1 VLAHLSDCH
10 LRHPDDP
17 LVRGVLDP
25 RPHLLRALAAVEAH
39 APRALVFTGDL
50 SDDGTPESYD
60 ELRRLV
66 LPVAERLGATLIW
79 GNGNHDS
86 RTAFRSVLLDPKLPA
101 PDEEPTAAPA
111 GVGEGVLTR
120 GASAARGTDEVPEPD
135 EGPLNQ
141 VHDIDGLRVLWLD
154 TTVPGADHGE
164 VAPASLEWLAAQ
176 LAEPAA
182 HGTIIGMHHAP
193 LPVVQDMAASWE
205 LHGQAQLAAVLA
217 GSGVRAIL
225 AGHFHQSGFG
235 TFAGI
240 PVHAATSVC
249 YTQDLAS
256 GRGMR
261 GQDGAQ
267 GWHLVGVHAHTVTST
282 VAPVAHFPTIV
293 RTRSADE
300 STAELAAR
308 GIVIAD
314 APVAEPDTS

>member
-1 VLAHLSDCH
+1 VLAHLSDTH

-25 RPHLLRALAAVEAH
+25 RPHLARALAAVEAH
-39 APRALVFTGDL
+39 APRALVCTGDL
-50 SDDGTPESYD
+50 SDDGTAESYE

-66 LPVAERLGATLIW
+66 LPVAQRLGARVIW

-86 RTAFRSVLLDPKLPA
+86 RAAFRSFLLSAREPHNTFPA
-101 PDEEPTAAPA
+101 P
-111 GVGEGVLTR
+111 V
-120 GASAARGTDEVPEPD
+120 

-141 VHDIDGLRVLWLD
+141 VHTVDGLRVLWLD

-164 VAPASLEWLAAQ
+164 VALESLEWLSAR
-176 LAEPAA
+176 LAEPAER
-182 HGTIIGMHHAP
+182 GTILGMHHAP

-205 LHGQAQLAAVLA
+205 LRGQVELAAVLM

-225 AGHFHQSGFG
+225 AGHYHQSGFG

-261 GQDGAQ
+261 GQDGGQ
-267 GWHLVGVHAHTVTST
+267 GWHLVGVHADTVTST
-282 VAPVAHFPTIV
+282 VAPIGHFPTIM
-293 RTRSADE
+293 RSRSPEE
-300 STAELAAR
+300 STAELAAS
-308 GIVIAD
+308 GIVIA
-314 APVAEPDTS
+314 ES

>member
-1 VLAHLSDCH
+1 MVLAHLSDTH

-17 LVRGVLDP
+17 LVRGLLDP
-25 RPHLLRALAAVEAH
+25 RPHLVRALAAVEAH
-39 APRALVFTGDL
+39 APQALVFTGDL
-50 SDDGTPESYD
+50 SDDGTPESYQ

-66 LPVAERLGATLIW
+66 LPVADRLGAAVVW

-86 RTAFRSVLLDPKLPA
+86 RTAFRSVLLGSTA
-101 PDEEPTAAPA
+101 PVA
-111 GVGEGVLTR
+111 
-120 GASAARGTDEVPEPD
+120 D

-141 VHDIDGLRVLWLD
+141 VHDVDGLRVLWLD

-164 VAPASLEWLAAQ
+164 VAPESLEWLAAR
-176 LAEPAA
+176 LSETAPR
-182 HGTIIGMHHAP
+182 GTILGMHHAP

-205 LHGQAQLAAVLA
+205 LHGQHELAGVLS

-225 AGHFHQSGFG
+225 AGHYHQSGFG
-235 TFAGI
+235 SFAGI
-240 PVHAATSVC
+240 GVHAATSLC

-282 VAPVAHFPTIV
+282 VAPIGHYPTIMPA
-293 RTRSADE
+293 RSAEE

-308 GIVIAD
+308 GISIAD
-314 APVAEPDTS
+314 S

>member
-1 VLAHLSDCH
+1 MVLAHLSDTH

-39 APRALVFTGDL
+39 APSALVFTGDL
-50 SDDGTPESYD
+50 SDDGTPESYE

-66 LPVAERLGATLIW
+66 LPVAERLGAVVIW

-86 RTAFRSVLLDPKLPA
+86 RTAFRSVLLGASATRGTD
-101 PDEEPTAAPA
+101 DEPTAAPA

-120 GASAARGTDEVPEPD
+120 GASATRGTD

-141 VHDIDGLRVLWLD
+141 VHDVDGLRVLWLD

-164 VAPASLEWLAAQ
+164 IAPASLEWLAAR
-176 LAEPAA
+176 LEEPAA
-182 HGTIIGMHHAP
+182 NGTIVGMHHAP

-205 LHGQAQLAAVLA
+205 LHGQAELAAVLA

-225 AGHFHQSGFG
+225 AGHYHQSGFG

-282 VAPVAHFPTIV
+282 VAPIAHFPTIM
-293 RTRSADE
+293 RTRSAEE

-314 APVAEPDTS
+314 S

>member
-1 VLAHLSDCH
+1 MVLAHLSDTH

-17 LVRGVLDP
+17 LVRGTLDP
-25 RPHLLRALAAVEAH
+25 RHRLLQALAAAEAH

-50 SDDGTPESYD
+50 SDDGTPESYE

-66 LPVAERLGATLIW
+66 LPVAERLGAAVIW

-86 RTAFRSVLLDPKLPA
+86 RTSFRSVLLDPML
-101 PDEEPTAAPA
+101 
-111 GVGEGVLTR
+111 LTR
-120 GASAARGTDEVPEPD
+120 GASATRGADDE
-135 EGPLNQ
+135 PLNQ
-141 VHDIDGLRVLWLD
+141 VHDLDGLRVLWLD

-176 LAEPAA
+176 LAQPAE
-182 HGTIIGMHHAP
+182 HGTIVGMHHAP

-205 LHGQAQLAAVLA
+205 LHGQAELAAVLA

-225 AGHFHQSGFG
+225 AGHYHQSGFG

-240 PVHAATSVC
+240 PVHSATSIC

-282 VAPVAHFPTIV
+282 VAPIAHFPTIM
-293 RTRSADE
+293 RTRSAEE

-314 APVAEPDTS
+314 S

>member
-1 VLAHLSDCH
+1 MVLAHLSDTH

-17 LVRGVLDP
+17 LVRGLLDP
-25 RPHLLRALAAVEAH
+25 RPHLLQALAAVEAH
-39 APRALVFTGDL
+39 APQALVFTGDL
-50 SDDGTPESYD
+50 SDDGTPESYQ

-66 LPVAERLGATLIW
+66 LPVAERLGAAVIW

-86 RTAFRSVLLDPKLPA
+86 RTAFRSVLLDALPPGRDDA
-101 PDEEPTAAPA
+101 
-111 GVGEGVLTR
+111 
-120 GASAARGTDEVPEPD
+120 
-135 EGPLNQ
+135 PLNQ
-141 VHDIDGLRVLWLD
+141 AHDLGGLRVLWLD

-164 VAPASLEWLAAQ
+164 VAPASLEWLAAR
-176 LAEPAA
+176 LAEPAQR
-182 HGTIIGMHHAP
+182 GTILGMHHAP

-205 LHGQAQLAAVLA
+205 LHGQADLARVLT

-261 GQDGAQ
+261 AQDGAQ

-282 VAPVAHFPTIV
+282 VAPIAHHPTIM
-293 RTRSADE
+293 RTRSAEE
-300 STAELAAR
+300 STADLASR
-308 GIVIAD
+308 GIVITD
-314 APVAEPDTS
+314 S

>member
-1 VLAHLSDCH
+1 MVLAHLSDTH

-39 APRALVFTGDL
+39 APRALLFTGDL
-50 SDDGTPESYD
+50 SDDGTPESYE
-60 ELRRLV
+60 ELCRLV
-66 LPVAERLGATLIW
+66 LPVAERLGAVVIW

-86 RTAFRSVLLDPKLPA
+86 RTAFRSVLLDPTLP
-101 PDEEPTAAPA
+101 EPEGGLTGGAPA
-111 GVGEGVLTR
+111 TR
-120 GASAARGTDEVPEPD
+120 GTAQ
-135 EGPLNQ
+135 GPLNQ

-164 VAPASLEWLAAQ
+164 VAPASLEWLAAR
-176 LAEPAA
+176 LAEQAV
-182 HGTIIGMHHAP
+182 HGTIVGMHHAP
-193 LPVVQDMAASWE
+193 LPAVQDMAASWE
-205 LHGQAQLAAVLA
+205 LHGQAELAAVLS

-261 GQDGAQ
+261 GQDGAR
-267 GWHLVGVHAHTVTST
+267 GWHLIGVHAHTVTST
-282 VAPVAHFPTIV
+282 VAPIAHFPSIM
-293 RTRSADE
+293 RTRSAAE

-314 APVAEPDTS
+314 S

>member
-1 VLAHLSDCH
+1 MVLAHLSDTH
-10 LRHPDDP
+10 LRHPADP

-25 RPHLLRALAAVEAH
+25 RPHLARALAAVEAH

-50 SDDGTPESYD
+50 SDDGTPESYE

-66 LPVAERLGATLIW
+66 LPVAERLGATVIW

-86 RTAFRSVLLDPKLPA
+86 RAAFRSVLH
-101 PDEEPTAAPA
+101 T
-111 GVGEGVLTR
+111 
-120 GASAARGTDEVPEPD
+120 SPEPHPTFPEPV
-135 EGPLNQ
+135 EGPINQ
-141 VHDIDGLRVLWLD
+141 VHDVDGLRVLWLD

-164 VAPASLEWLAAQ
+164 VAPESLEWLAAR
-176 LAEPAA
+176 LAEPSAR
-182 HGTIIGMHHAP
+182 GTILGMHHAP

-205 LHGQAQLAAVLA
+205 LHGQAELAALLA

-225 AGHFHQSGFG
+225 AGHYHQSGFG

-249 YTQDLAS
+249 YTQDLSS

-282 VAPVAHFPTIV
+282 VAPIGLFPTIM
-293 RTRSADE
+293 RARSPEE

-314 APVAEPDTS
+314 S

>member
-1 VLAHLSDCH
+1 MVLAHLSDTH

-17 LVRGVLDP
+17 LVRGLLDP

-39 APRALVFTGDL
+39 APRALVFSGDL
-50 SDDGTPESYD
+50 SDDGTPESYE

-66 LPVAERLGATLIW
+66 LPVAERLGAVVVW

-86 RTAFRSVLLDPKLPA
+86 RTAFRSVLLG
-101 PDEEPTAAPA
+101 APA
-111 GVGEGVLTR
+111 TGGK
-120 GASAARGTDEVPEPD
+120 D
-135 EGPLNQ
+135 EGSLNQ

-154 TTVPGADHGE
+154 STVPGADHGE
-164 VAPASLEWLAAQ
+164 VSQASLEWLAAR
-176 LAEPAA
+176 LAEPAV
-182 HGTIIGMHHAP
+182 HGTILGMHHAP

-205 LHGQAQLAAVLA
+205 LHGQAELAAVLS

-225 AGHFHQSGFG
+225 AGHYHQSGFG

-282 VAPVAHFPTIV
+282 VAPIAHYPTMM
-293 RTRSADE
+293 RTRSAAE

-314 APVAEPDTS
+314 SPAGASNTP

>member
-1 VLAHLSDCH
+1 MVLAHLSDTH
-10 LRHPDDP
+10 LRHPADP
-17 LVRGVLDP
+17 LVRGLLDP
-25 RPHLLRALAAVEAH
+25 RPHLLQALAAVAAH

-50 SDDGTPESYD
+50 SDDGTPESYE
-60 ELRRLV
+60 ELRRIV
-66 LPVAERLGATLIW
+66 LPVAERLGAVVVW

-86 RTAFRSVLLDPKLPA
+86 RTAFRSVLLD
-101 PDEEPTAAPA
+101 
-111 GVGEGVLTR
+111 
-120 GASAARGTDEVPEPD
+120 SALRENDG
-135 EGPLNQ
+135 GPLNQ
-141 VHDIDGLRVLWLD
+141 VHDVDGLRVLWLD

-164 VAPASLEWLAAQ
+164 VAPASLEWLAAR
-176 LAEPAA
+176 LAEPAV

-205 LHGQAQLAAVLA
+205 LHGQAELAAVLA

-282 VAPVAHFPTIV
+282 VAPIAHFPTIM
-293 RTRSADE
+293 RTRSAAD

-314 APVAEPDTS
+314 SPAAVLNTP

>member
-1 VLAHLSDCH
+1 MVLAHLSDTH

-17 LVRGVLDP
+17 LVRGLPDP
-25 RPHLLRALAAVEAH
+25 RPHLEQALAAVAAH
-39 APRALVFTGDL
+39 APRALVLTGDL
-50 SDDGTPESYD
+50 SDDGTPESYE
-60 ELRRLV
+60 ELRRIV
-66 LPVAERLGATLIW
+66 LPVAERLGAVVVW

-86 RTAFRSVLLDPKLPA
+86 RAAFRSVLLGPTP
-101 PDEEPTAAPA
+101 PENDEA
-111 GVGEGVLTR
+111 
-120 GASAARGTDEVPEPD
+120 
-135 EGPLNQ
+135 PLNQ
-141 VHDIDGLRVLWLD
+141 VHDVDGLRVLWLD

-164 VAPASLEWLAAQ
+164 VAAASLEWLAGR

-182 HGTIIGMHHAP
+182 RGTIVGMHHAP

-205 LHGQAQLAAVLA
+205 LHGQAELAAVLA

-225 AGHFHQSGFG
+225 AGHYHQSGFG

-282 VAPVAHFPTIV
+282 VAPIAHFPTIM
-293 RTRSADE
+293 RTRSAAE

-314 APVAEPDTS
+314 SPAAASNTP

>member
-1 VLAHLSDCH
+1 MVLAHLSDTH
-10 LRHPDDP
+10 VRHPDDP
-17 LVRGVLDP
+17 LVHGLLDP
-25 RPHLLRALAAVEAH
+25 RPHLTQALAALAAH

-50 SDDGTPESYD
+50 SDDGTPESYE

-66 LPVAERLGATLIW
+66 LPVAERLGAVVVW

-86 RTAFRSVLLDPKLPA
+86 RAAFRSVLLDRSLPEN
-101 PDEEPTAAPA
+101 DEA
-111 GVGEGVLTR
+111 
-120 GASAARGTDEVPEPD
+120 
-135 EGPLNQ
+135 PLNQ
-141 VHDIDGLRVLWLD
+141 VHDVDGLRVLWLD

-164 VAPASLEWLAAQ
+164 VAPASLEWLAAR
-176 LAEPAA
+176 LAEPAV

-205 LHGQAQLAAVLA
+205 LRGQAELSAVLA

-225 AGHFHQSGFG
+225 AGHYHQSGFG

-249 YTQDLAS
+249 YTQDLAT
-256 GRGMR
+256 GRGLR

-267 GWHLVGVHAHTVTST
+267 GWHLVGIHAHTVTST
-282 VAPVAHFPTIV
+282 VAPIAHFPTIM
-293 RTRSADE
+293 RTRSAAE
-300 STAELAAR
+300 STAELAAV

-314 APVAEPDTS
+314 SQAVAPNTP

>member
-1 VLAHLSDCH
+1 MVLAHLSDTH

-25 RPHLLRALAAVEAH
+25 RPHLVQALAAIEAH

-50 SDDGTPESYD
+50 SDDGSPESY
-60 ELRRLV
+60 EQLRRLV
-66 LPVAERLGATLIW
+66 LPVAERLGASVIW

-86 RTAFRSVLLDPKLPA
+86 RAAFRSVLL
-101 PDEEPTAAPA
+101 AAPA
-111 GVGEGVLTR
+111 PEL
-120 GASAARGTDEVPEPD
+120 AAVPEHPGSPEPD
-135 EGPLNQ
+135 GGPLNQ
-141 VHDIDGLRVLWLD
+141 VHDVDGLRVLWLD

-164 VAPASLEWLAAQ
+164 VDAMSLEWLAAQ

-182 HGTIIGMHHAP
+182 CGTILGMHHAP

-205 LHGQAQLAAVLA
+205 LHGQTELAAVLD

-225 AGHFHQSGFG
+225 AGHYHQSGFG

-240 PVHAATSVC
+240 PVHAATSLC

-261 GQDGAQ
+261 SQDGAQ
-267 GWHLVGVHAHTVTST
+267 GWHLIGVHAHTVTST
-282 VAPVAHFPTIV
+282 VAPLGEYHTIM
-293 RTRSADE
+293 RTRSPED

-308 GIVIAD
+308 GIEIAD
-314 APVAEPDTS
+314 S

>member
-1 VLAHLSDCH
+1 MVLAHLSDTH
-10 LRHPDDP
+10 LRDPDDP
-17 LVRGVLDP
+17 LVRGLLDP
-25 RPHLLRALAAVEAH
+25 RPHLEQALAAVQAH

-50 SDDGTPESYD
+50 SDDGTPESYE

-66 LPVAERLGATLIW
+66 LPVAERLGAVVIW

-86 RTAFRSVLLDPKLPA
+86 RTAFRSVLL
-101 PDEEPTAAPA
+101 
-111 GVGEGVLTR
+111 
-120 GASAARGTDEVPEPD
+120 GASATRGTD

-141 VHDIDGLRVLWLD
+141 VHDVEGLRVLWLD

-164 VAPASLEWLAAQ
+164 VAPASLEWLAGQ
-176 LAEPAA
+176 LEEPAA
-182 HGTIIGMHHAP
+182 NGTIVGMHHAP

-205 LHGQAQLAAVLA
+205 LHGQAELAAVLA

-225 AGHFHQSGFG
+225 AGHYHQSSFG

-282 VAPVAHFPTIV
+282 VAPIAHFPTIM
-293 RTRSADE
+293 RTRNPEE

-314 APVAEPDTS
+314 S

>member
-1 VLAHLSDCH
+1 MLAHLSDTH

-25 RPHLLRALAAVEAH
+25 RPLLLRALAAVEAH

-50 SDDGTPESYD
+50 SDDGTPESYA
-60 ELRRLV
+60 ELRHLV
-66 LPVAERLGATLIW
+66 LPVAERLGATVIW

-86 RTAFRSVLLDPKLPA
+86 RAAFRSVLLGL
-101 PDEEPTAAPA
+101 
-111 GVGEGVLTR
+111 
-120 GASAARGTDEVPEPD
+120 PEPD
-135 EGPLNQ
+135 GGPLNQ
-141 VHDIDGLRVLWLD
+141 VHDVDGLRVLWLD
-154 TTVPGADHGE
+154 TTVPGTDHGE
-164 VAPASLEWLAAQ
+164 VAPESLEWLAAR

-182 HGTIIGMHHAP
+182 RGTILGMHHAP

-205 LHGQAQLAAVLA
+205 LHGQAELAAVLA

-225 AGHFHQSGFG
+225 AGHYHQSGFG

-282 VAPVAHFPTIV
+282 VAAIGHFPTIM
-293 RTRSADE
+293 RTRSPEE
-300 STAELAAR
+300 STAELATR

-314 APVAEPDTS
+314 P

>member
-1 VLAHLSDCH
+1 
-10 LRHPDDP
+10 
-17 LVRGVLDP
+17 
-25 RPHLLRALAAVEAH
+25 
-39 APRALVFTGDL
+39 
-50 SDDGTPESYD
+50 
-60 ELRRLV
+60 
-66 LPVAERLGATLIW
+66 
-79 GNGNHDS
+79 
-86 RTAFRSVLLDPKLPA
+86 
-101 PDEEPTAAPA
+101 
-111 GVGEGVLTR
+111 
-120 GASAARGTDEVPEPD
+120 
-135 EGPLNQ
+135 
-141 VHDIDGLRVLWLD
+141 VHDVDGLRVLWLD

-164 VAPASLEWLAAQ
+164 VAPASLEWLTAR

-182 HGTIIGMHHAP
+182 HGTIVGMHHAP

-205 LHGQAQLAAVLA
+205 LHGQAELAAVLA

-225 AGHFHQSGFG
+225 AGHYHQSGFG

-282 VAPVAHFPTIV
+282 VAPIAHFPTIM
-293 RTRSADE
+293 RTRSAAE

-308 GIVIAD
+308 CIVIAD
-314 APVAEPDTS
+314 SPAAASNTP

>member
-1 VLAHLSDCH
+1 MVLAQLSDTH

-17 LVRGVLDP
+17 LVRGLIDP
-25 RPHLLRALAAVEAH
+25 RPHLLQALAAVEAH
-39 APRALVFTGDL
+39 SPRALVFTGDL
-50 SDDGTPESYD
+50 SDDGTPESYE

-66 LPVAERLGATLIW
+66 LPVAERLGAVVVW

-86 RTAFRSVLLDPKLPA
+86 RAAFRSVLLASTPSSA
-101 PDEEPTAAPA
+101 
-111 GVGEGVLTR
+111 TR
-120 GASAARGTDEVPEPD
+120 GTG

-141 VHDIDGLRVLWLD
+141 VHHVDGLRVLWLD

-164 VAPASLEWLAAQ
+164 VAPASLEWLAAR
-176 LAEPAA
+176 LAEPAV
-182 HGTIIGMHHAP
+182 HGTIVGMHHAP

-205 LHGQAQLAAVLA
+205 LHGQAELAAVLA

-225 AGHFHQSGFG
+225 AGHYHQSGFG

-282 VAPVAHFPTIV
+282 VAPIAHFPTIM
-293 RTRSADE
+293 RTRSAAE

-314 APVAEPDTS
+314 LPAAAPNTP

>member
-1 VLAHLSDCH
+1 MVLAHLSDTH
-10 LRHPDDP
+10 LRHPGDP
-17 LVRGVLDP
+17 LVRGLVDP
-25 RPHLLRALAAVEAH
+25 RPHLQKALAAVEAH
-39 APRALVFTGDL
+39 APRALLFTGDL
-50 SDDGTPESYD
+50 SDDGTPESYE
-60 ELRRLV
+60 ELRRIV
-66 LPVAERLGATLIW
+66 LPVAERLGAVVVW

-86 RTAFRSVLLDPKLPA
+86 RTAFRSVLL
-101 PDEEPTAAPA
+101 
-111 GVGEGVLTR
+111 
-120 GASAARGTDEVPEPD
+120 GASATGGKD
-135 EGPLNQ
+135 EGSLNQ

-154 TTVPGADHGE
+154 STVPGSDHGE
-164 VAPASLEWLAAQ
+164 VSQASLEWLAAR
-176 LAEPAA
+176 LAEPAV
-182 HGTIIGMHHAP
+182 HGTILGMHHAP

-205 LHGQAQLAAVLA
+205 LHGQAELAAVLS

-225 AGHFHQSGFG
+225 AGHYHQSGFG

-282 VAPVAHFPTIV
+282 VAPIAHYPTMM
-293 RTRSADE
+293 RTRSAAE

-314 APVAEPDTS
+314 SPAGASNTP